1 MSMGAQTIGSRG
13 RGLLSRHAAVIYGM
27 AGRLWLVLTG
37 PVTIVVLASQFTPQ
51 VQGYFFTF
59 VSLAAARIV
68 AELGL
73 GQVIIVKLAQLCPS
87 TPNPSDG
94 VPSRVAGLIRFTA
107 KWFAGAGFI
116 VGALLC
122 MGGSVLLGVSDG
134 LATAEWL
141 PPWVALSCVVG
152 IDVAVSGLLFPLEG
166 AGQVRSVY
174 FCRMVRNFLNSL
186 VLWLFILLGFQLWS
200 IAIALTC
207 SILWTTY
214 FLFSRG
220 KLVVAALRPGAAV
233 AKINWLSDVYPAQ
246 WRLALSSLAEYVSFY
261 TVIPLMYVMHGAVIA
276 GQLGITWQIAAAIS
290 SIAGAI
296 VATRFPE
303 FSRLAGARSIRELDG
318 LLLSTTLTSM
328 TVCLFGALGVGLGVL
343 LFQRTG
349 LQIGTR
355 VLPFDQVVIL
365 LLGVLVWHFN
375 LAIVSY
381 LRAHG
386 GDPFLPASLGGA
398 VLLFVANLTLG
409 RWFGPVGLLWGY
421 AVTGAGFMV
430 PFGLYLL
437 QRKRKTCGYPPFKF
451 VGT

>member
-1 MSMGAQTIGSRG
+1 M
-13 RGLLSRHAAVIYGM
+13 
-27 AGRLWLVLTG
+27 
-37 PVTIVVLASQFTPQ
+37 P
-51 VQGYFFTF
+51 
-59 VSLAAARIV
+59 
-68 AELGL
+68 
-73 GQVIIVKLAQLCPS
+73 
-87 TPNPSDG
+87 
-94 VPSRVAGLIRFTA
+94 
-107 KWFAGAGFI
+107 
-116 VGALLC
+116 
-122 MGGSVLLGVSDG
+122 
-134 LATAEWL
+134 TAEWL

-186 VLWLFILLGFQLWS
+186 VVWLFILLGFQLWS

-207 SILWTTY
+207 SLLWTAY

-318 LLLSTTLTSM
+318 LLLSTTLISM
-328 TVCLFGALGVGLGVL
+328 TVCLFGALSVGLGVL
-343 LFQRTG
+343 LLQRTG
-349 LQIGTR
+349 LQIATR

-437 QRKRKTCGYPPFKF
+437 QRKRQTCGYPPFKF
-451 VGT
+451 VGI

>member
-1 MSMGAQTIGSRG
+1 
-13 RGLLSRHAAVIYGM
+13 
-27 AGRLWLVLTG
+27 
-37 PVTIVVLASQFTPQ
+37 
-51 VQGYFFTF
+51 
-59 VSLAAARIV
+59 
-68 AELGL
+68 
-73 GQVIIVKLAQLCPS
+73 
-87 TPNPSDG
+87 
-94 VPSRVAGLIRFTA
+94 
-107 KWFAGAGFI
+107 
-116 VGALLC
+116 
-122 MGGSVLLGVSDG
+122 MGGSVLLGTSDG

-166 AGQVRSVY
+166 AGQ
-174 FCRMVRNFLNSL
+174 
-186 VLWLFILLGFQLWS
+186 
-200 IAIALTC
+200 
-207 SILWTTY
+207 
-214 FLFSRG
+214 
-220 KLVVAALRPGAAV
+220 
-233 AKINWLSDVYPAQ
+233 
-246 WRLALSSLAEYVSFY
+246 
-261 TVIPLMYVMHGAVIA
+261 VIA

-318 LLLSTTLTSM
+318 LLLSTTLISM

-349 LQIGTR
+349 LQIATR

-365 LLGVLVWHFN
+365 LLGVLIWHFN
-375 LAIVSY
+375 FAIVSY

-386 GDPFLPASLGGA
+386 GDPFLPASLGGGA
-398 VLLFVANLTLG
+398 VLLFVANFTLG

-437 QRKRKTCGYPPFKF
+437 QRKRETCGYPPFKIEGASTINPVPSLLGR
-451 VGT
+451 VGVTP

>member
-1 MSMGAQTIGSRG
+1 MSVGSQISTG
-13 RGLLSRHAAVIYGM
+13 RVRRLLSRHAAVIYGII
-27 AGRLWLVLTG
+27 GRLWLVLTG
-37 PVTIVVLASQFTPQ
+37 PLTIVVLAIHFTPYA
-51 VQGYFFTF
+51 QGYFFTF
-59 VSLAAARIV
+59 MSLAAARTV

-73 GQVIIVKLAQLCPS
+73 GQVIIVKLAQLSSP
-87 TPNPSDG
+87 TMNPADT
-94 VPSRVAGLIRFTA
+94 VPPRVAGLIRFAA
-107 KWFAGAGFI
+107 KWFAGAGFV
-116 VGALLC
+116 VGVLLC
-122 MGGSVLLGVSDG
+122 LVGTLLIGSGDG
-134 LATAEWL
+134 LPKSEWL
-141 PPWVALSCVVG
+141 PPWVALSWLVG
-152 IDVAVSGLLFPLEG
+152 LDVALSGLLFPLEG
-166 AGQVRSVY
+166 AGQVKSVY
-174 FCRMVRNFLNSL
+174 FCRMVRSFVNSL
-186 VLWLFILLGFQLWS
+186 VLWLFILLGLQLWS
-200 IAIALTC
+200 ISIALAC
-207 SILWTTY
+207 SLVWTTY
-214 FLFSRG
+214 FILSRG
-220 KLVVAALRPGAAV
+220 KQVVAALRPGAAV
-233 AKINWLSDVYPAQ
+233 ARIDWLSEVFPAQ

-276 GQLGITWQIAAAIS
+276 GQLGVTWQLAAAIS

-318 LLLSTTLTSM
+318 LLLSTTLISM

-343 LFQRTG
+343 LSQRTG
-349 LQIGTR
+349 LEIAMR

-365 LLGVLVWHFN
+365 LLGVLIWHFN

-398 VLLFVANLTLG
+398 MLLFVANLTLG

-437 QRKRKTCGYPPFKF
+437 QRKRQTCGYPPFKF
-451 VGT
+451 VGI